1 MKGYKVL
8 LCAVCAFITIVAAV
22 TAIIIFRNEIA
33 EFFEEVKDKIDAKRL
48 SRDGEFADY
57 ADV

>member
-8 LCAVCAFITIVAAV
+8 LCVVCAVITIVAAV

-48 SRDGEFADY
+48 SRDESADY
-57 ADV
+57 ADI